1 MADKDFETFFET
13 VLEKI
18 KEKRKEKGLTQGQ
31 LGELIEKPQSAVARF
46 ESGGVKDPGISM
58 IFIICR
64 ALGISPGEVL
74 DPVFAEYKAE
84 NSDEKTLGS
93 DLTRLMKQID
103 QLPPAKRA
111 KIQKSFSE
119 ILSLI

>member
-58 IFIICR
+58 IFIVCR

-74 DPVFAEYKAE
+74 DPVFAEYKTE
-84 NSDEKTLGS
+84 TSDEKSLDS